1 MIHIRKARGHHQ
13 RGAAA
18 LLVVVVLFF
27 ILAMVTAYA
36 GRNLIF
42 EQRTSVNN
50 QRAAQAFEAAE
61 SGLDL
66 AIGLLGGGRVDQ
78 WCVSTNNVARDTFR
92 QRHLAQDATGNF
104 MFSGAMANL
113 RPTCM
118 LVSDGARCSCP
129 TAGPPDDLIVPVG
142 GLVPSFQ
149 LHFEL
154 LPVGSAQPGVVRAV
168 SRGCSSIG
176 SECYPPMIAAK
187 ADAVAQVSVLLGLNS
202 ALATPPAAA
211 LTVHDTLN
219 LNNGAANIVNAD
231 IPTRGI
237 TIDAG
242 GAITNDG
249 SVRLSSVPGTPG
261 SASVLASDPSLSAL
275 PNGDRM
281 FVSLFGMDRDT
292 YRSQPAAV
300 QVTCAGGCATNIAI
314 AVSQN
319 PGRVIWV
326 QGPATIESAQ
336 VWGTAA
342 EPVMLVVQGDLT
354 VSANLQLFG
363 VLYLHNGSV
372 GGGGGTNNWT
382 TTAGSTL
389 IQGAVVAEGNLS
401 MLGAPTIV
409 FNPAVLRT
417 INQTQG
423 SLVRIP
429 GSWRDFDSGS

>member
-1 MIHIRKARGHHQ
+1 MNHAPRTRRHHQ
-13 RGAAA
+13 QGAAA

-36 GRNLIF
+36 GRGLIF

-78 WCVSTNNVARDTFR
+78 WCVSTNDVARDTFR
-92 QRHLAQDATGNF
+92 QRHLTQDATGNF
-104 MFSGAMANL
+104 MFSGAMASL

-118 LVSDGARCSCP
+118 LLSDGARCSCP
-129 TAGPPDDLIVPVG
+129 SAGPPDDLIVPVG

-154 LPVGSAQPGVVRAV
+154 LAPASAQPGVVRAV

-176 SECYPPMIAAK
+176 SECYQPVVTK

-211 LTVHDTLN
+211 LTVHNTLN
-219 LNNGAANIVNAD
+219 FNNSAVSIVNAD
-231 IPTRGI
+231 VPTRGI

-275 PNGDRM
+275 PDGDRM

-300 QVTCAGGCATNIAI
+300 QVTCAGNCATNIAM

-326 QGPATIESAQ
+326 RGPATIESAQ
-336 VWGTAA
+336 VWGTADQ
-342 EPVMLVVQGDLT
+342 PVMLVVQGDLT
-354 VSANLQLFG
+354 VSATLQLFG
-363 VLYLHNGSV
+363 VLYLHS
-372 GGGGGTNNWT
+372 GGGINTSNTWT
-382 TTAGSTL
+382 TTVGSTL

-401 MLGAPTIV
+401 VLGTPTIV
-409 FNPAVLRT
+409 FNPGVLRA
-417 INQTQG
+417 INLTQG

-429 GSWRDFDSGS
+429 GSWRDFDAGT

>member
-1 MIHIRKARGHHQ
+1 MKHLRTTRRHHE

-66 AIGLLGGGRVDQ
+66 AIGLLGGGRVDAQ
-78 WCVSTNNVARDTFR
+78 CTSTSDVAQNTFR
-92 QRHLAQDATGNF
+92 QRHLTQDADGNF
-104 MFSGAMANL
+104 LTPGAMANL
-113 RPTCM
+113 QPTCM
-118 LVSDGARCSCP
+118 LLPAGARCSCP
-129 TAGPPDDLIVPVG
+129 SAGPPALIVPVG
-142 GLVPSFQ
+142 GLTPTFQ
-149 LHFEL
+149 VHFETDRPAGCRAGRIQRL
-154 LPVGSAQPGVVRAV
+154 QQHRIRVLCGGGSAN
-168 SRGCSSIG
+168 
-176 SECYPPMIAAK
+176 

-211 LTVHDTLN
+211 LTVHNTLN
-219 LNNGAANIVNAD
+219 LNNGTLAIVNTD
-231 IPTRGI
+231 VPSRGI

-242 GAITNDG
+242 GPVINDANA
-249 SVRLSSVPGTPG
+249 RLSSVPGTPG

-275 PNGDRM
+275 LNGDRM

-292 YRSQPAAV
+292 YRSQPASV
-300 QVTCAGGCATNIAI
+300 QVTCAGNCASAI
-314 AVSQN
+314 GTAVSQN

-336 VWGTAA
+336 VWGSAA

-363 VLYLHNGSV
+363 VLYLH
-372 GGGGGTNNWT
+372 GGGGANTWT
-382 TTAGSTL
+382 TTVGTTL
-389 IQGAVVAEGNLS
+389 IEGAVVGEGDLS
-401 MLGAPTIV
+401 VVGAPTIV
-409 FNPAVLRT
+409 FNPGVLRT
-417 INQTQG
+417 INLTQG

-429 GSWRDFDSGS
+429 GSWRDFDAGS